1 MVEGPNISGSEDG
14 REPNHAPKQNAL
26 RRALSRLDSYFV
38 PREIILRT
46 DDQVRYL
53 RITAR
58 SQKTVALTGVLAAIW
73 LLSGTLGAVHLTTV
87 VADRNEQIA
96 QSKADYAE
104 LLDEIRDYEVRFV
117 ELTGALDAN
126 QAQLLALLQ
135 HAPES
140 SGSALQGQDGDQ
152 PAAVAN
158 DESKFASFLD
168 GLRGLAGQT
177 VLLRDHVADMK
188 TKLERI
194 QAAKLEADTA
204 QKQLLERLRTK
215 DETLNALVSERDLL
229 TTKVKELTAELD
241 AVEGNLA
248 AAETANMEVTARL
261 DESTAN
267 FQDMQ
272 ENRDGLQSEL
282 DKARTKLAE
291 SERKVAAARTAQ
303 DEAVE
308 QSKQHEERIA
318 TLDGAREKLED
329 RVGELEEALQSA
341 EAKLNDD
348 GSQLLEYERNI
359 ADLEQR
365 LAKAESAAADL
376 RRREDHL
383 ESALVA
389 ADRRSNSIT
398 EQGAKI
404 GEQMLAMKAQM
415 KAMRAEQIA
424 LIKQLSERTNGSV
437 IEAEAFL
444 DRLRLPVEELLEEA
458 EAHVGD
464 GKGGPFVPH
473 EADLDE
479 QRGHNAVLLSNLVS
493 LDNSLGRLEAMRELL
508 ERMPIGTPLDGYRI
522 SSAFGKRRD
531 PINGRKA
538 MHYGIDLVGPYR
550 SRLEATASG
559 VVTKAGWMAGY
570 GRLVEIQHDFG
581 FKTRYAHLRRIS
593 VKRGQKVER
602 GDEVGQLGNSGRST
616 GPHLHYE
623 VWFEGKRVNPY
634 HYVKAKIDVLQ
645 K

>member
-1 MVEGPNISGSEDG
+1 MVEGLNNPGSEDG
-14 REPNHAPKQNAL
+14 KEPSRPPKKNAL

-46 DDQVRYL
+46 DGRVRYL

-58 SQKTVALTGVLAAIW
+58 TQKTVAFTGVLAAVW
-73 LLSGTLGAVHLTTV
+73 LLSGTLGTVHLTTV
-87 VADRNEQIA
+87 VVDRNQQIA

-140 SGSALQGQDGDQ
+140 DGSNLQGQEGGQ
-152 PAAVAN
+152 PAAVPS

-177 VLLRDHVADMK
+177 VLLRDHIADMK

-194 QAAKLEADTA
+194 QAAKLEADSA
-204 QKQLLERLRTK
+204 QQQLLERLRTK
-215 DETLNALVSERDLL
+215 DETLEALVSERDLL
-229 TTKVKELTAELD
+229 TTKVEDLTAALE
-241 AVEGNLA
+241 
-248 AAETANMEVTARL
+248 AAESSLAEAESANTEVAARL
-261 DESTAN
+261 DESTVS
-267 FQDMQ
+267 FQDMR
-272 ENRDGLQSEL
+272 EDRDRLQSTLE
-282 DKARTKLAE
+282 KARSELAA

-303 DEAVE
+303 DEAVKK
-308 QSKQHEERIA
+308 SNQHEEQIA
-318 TLDGAREKLED
+318 VLDRERDELEN
-329 RVGELEEALQSA
+329 RVSALEEALQTA

-365 LAKAESAAADL
+365 LAKAESAASDL

-389 ADRRSNSIT
+389 ADRRSNSIV
-398 EQGAKI
+398 EQGEKI

-458 EAHVGD
+458 GERVGD

-473 EADLDE
+473 RDDHDE
-479 QRGHNAVLLSNLVS
+479 ERGHNAVLLSNLVS
-493 LDNSLGRLEAMRELL
+493 LDNSLGRLEAMRVLL
-508 ERMPIGTPLDGYRI
+508 DGMPIGTPLDGYRI
-522 SSAFGKRRD
+522 SSGFGKRRD

-550 SRLEATASG
+550 SRLDATASG
-559 VVTKAGWMAGY
+559 VVTKAGWMTGY
-570 GRLVEIQHDFG
+570 GRIVEIQHDFG

-616 GPHLHYE
+616 GAHLHYE

>member
-1 MVEGPNISGSEDG
+1 MSEGLNNPGSEDG
-14 REPNHAPKQNAL
+14 KEPNQASKQNTL
-26 RRALSRLDSYFV
+26 QRVLSRLDSYFV
-38 PREIILRT
+38 PRELILRT
-46 DDQVRYL
+46 DGRVRYL
-53 RITAR
+53 RVTAR
-58 SQKTVALTGVLAAIW
+58 SQKIFAVTSVLAAVW
-73 LLSGTLGAVHLTTV
+73 LLSGTLGTVHLTTV
-87 VADRNEQIA
+87 VADKNQQIE

-104 LLDEIRDYEVRFV
+104 LLEEIRDYEVRFV
-117 ELTGALDAN
+117 ELTSALDAN

-140 SGSALQGQDGDQ
+140 DGTNPEAQERGQ
-152 PAAVAN
+152 PAAAPA
-158 DESKFASFLD
+158 DEGKFASFLD

-177 VLLRDHVADMK
+177 VLLRDHIADMK

-194 QAAKLEADTA
+194 QAAKLEADSA
-204 QKQLLERLRTK
+204 HQQLLERLRTK
-215 DETLNALVSERDLL
+215 DETLDALVSERDLL
-229 TTKVKELTAELD
+229 TTKVNELAAALDAAERSVAATETANAQVTAELN
-241 AVEGNLA
+241 ER
-248 AAETANMEVTARL
+248 TASFDSMRGDRDRL
-261 DESTAN
+261 QN
-267 FQDMQ
+267 
-272 ENRDGLQSEL
+272 EL
-282 DKARTKLAE
+282 DQARAELDE
-291 SERKVAAARTAQ
+291 SERKVAAARAAQ
-303 DEAVE
+303 DEAIE
-308 QSKQHEERIA
+308 TSNQREEKIEV
-318 TLDGAREKLED
+318 LDREREELQN
-329 RVGELEEALQSA
+329 RVSALEESLQSA

-348 GSQLLEYERNI
+348 GSQLLQYERDIVELEKKLTEYERETV
-359 ADLEQR
+359 ALRQR
-365 LAKAESAAADL
+365 EE
-376 RRREDHL
+376 RL
-383 ESALVA
+383 ESALAA

-398 EQGAKI
+398 QQGERI

-424 LIKQLSERTNGSV
+424 LIKQLSERTNDTV

-458 EAHVGD
+458 EERLGD
-464 GKGGPFVPH
+464 GKGGPFIPH
-473 EADLDE
+473 QEDIDE
-479 QRGHNAVLLSNLVS
+479 QRGHNTMLLSNLVS

-508 ERMPIGTPLDGYRI
+508 EGMPIGTPLDGYRI

-550 SRLEATASG
+550 SPLEATASG

-570 GRLVEIQHDFG
+570 GRIVEIQHDFG

-645 K
+645 N

>member
-1 MVEGPNISGSEDG
+1 MAEGLNNPGGEDG
-14 REPNHAPKQNAL
+14 KEPNQSPKKNVL

-46 DDQVRYL
+46 DGQVRYL

-58 SQKTVALTGVLAAIW
+58 SQKTVALTGVLAAVW
-73 LLSGTLGAVHLTTV
+73 LLSGTLGTVHLTTV
-87 VADRNEQIA
+87 VVDRNQQIA

-140 SGSALQGQDGDQ
+140 DGSSPQRQDGDQ
-152 PAAVAN
+152 PAAVPG

-177 VLLRDHVADMK
+177 VLLRDHIADMK

-194 QAAKLEADTA
+194 QAAKLEADSA
-204 QKQLLERLRTK
+204 QQQLLERLRTK
-215 DETLNALVSERDLL
+215 DETLEALVSERDLL
-229 TTKVKELTAELD
+229 TTKVEDLTTALD
-241 AVEGNLA
+241 AAEGGLA
-248 AAETANMEVTARL
+248 AAETANTDVTARL
-261 DESTAN
+261 DERTAD
-267 FQDMQ
+267 FQGMRED
-272 ENRDGLQSEL
+272 RDRLQVEL
-282 DKARTKLAE
+282 DKARTELGA
-291 SERKVAAARTAQ
+291 SERKVTAARAAQ

-308 QSKQHEERIA
+308 KSKQHEERIA
-318 TLDGAREKLED
+318 TLDHAREELLG
-329 RVGELEEALQSA
+329 RVSDLEEALQTA

-365 LAKAESAAADL
+365 LAKAEGAASDL

-389 ADRRSNSIT
+389 ADRRSNSIV
-398 EQGAKI
+398 EQGEKI

-424 LIKQLSERTNGSV
+424 LIKQLSERTNGTV

-444 DRLRLPVEELLEEA
+444 NRLRLPVEELLEEA
-458 EAHVGD
+458 GERVGD
-464 GKGGPFVPH
+464 GKGGPFIPQ
-473 EADLDE
+473 EDDLDE

-493 LDNSLGRLEAMRELL
+493 LDNSLGRLEAMRVLL
-508 ERMPIGTPLDGYRI
+508 EGMPIGTPLDGYRI
-522 SSAFGKRRD
+522 SSAYGKRRD

-550 SRLEATASG
+550 SRLDATASG
-559 VVTKAGWMAGY
+559 VVTKAGWMTGY
-570 GRLVEIQHDFG
+570 GRIVEIQHDFG

-593 VKRGQKVER
+593 VKRGQRVER

-623 VWFEGKRVNPY
+623 VWFEGRRVNPY

>member
-1 MVEGPNISGSEDG
+1 MAEGLNNPGGEDG
-14 REPNHAPKQNAL
+14 KEPSQSPKKNVL

-46 DDQVRYL
+46 DGQVRYL

-58 SQKTVALTGVLAAIW
+58 SQKTVALTGVLAAVW
-73 LLSGTLGAVHLTTV
+73 LLSGTLGTVHLTTV
-87 VADRNEQIA
+87 VVDRNQQIA

-140 SGSALQGQDGDQ
+140 DGSNPQGQDGDQ
-152 PAAVAN
+152 PAAVPG

-177 VLLRDHVADMK
+177 VLLRDHIADMK

-194 QAAKLEADTA
+194 QAAKLEADSA
-204 QKQLLERLRTK
+204 QQQLLERLRTK
-215 DETLNALVSERDLL
+215 DETLEALVSERDLL
-229 TTKVKELTAELD
+229 TAKVEDLSAALD
-241 AVEGNLA
+241 AAKGSLA
-248 AAETANMEVTARL
+248 EAETANTDVTARL
-261 DESTAN
+261 DESTVD
-267 FQDMQ
+267 FQGMRED
-272 ENRDGLQSEL
+272 RDRLQVEL
-282 DKARTKLAE
+282 DKARTELGA
-291 SERKVAAARTAQ
+291 SERKVTAARAAQ

-308 QSKQHEERIA
+308 KSKQHEERIA
-318 TLDGAREKLED
+318 TLDHAREELLG
-329 RVGELEEALQSA
+329 RVSDLEEALQTA

-365 LAKAESAAADL
+365 LAKAEGAASDL

-389 ADRRSNSIT
+389 ADRRSNSIV
-398 EQGAKI
+398 EQGEKI

-458 EAHVGD
+458 GERVGD

-473 EADLDE
+473 EENLDE

-493 LDNSLGRLEAMRELL
+493 LDNSLGRLEAMRVLL
-508 ERMPIGTPLDGYRI
+508 EGMPIGTPLDGYRI

-550 SRLEATASG
+550 SRLDATASG
-559 VVTKAGWMAGY
+559 VVTKAGWMTGY
-570 GRLVEIQHDFG
+570 GRIVEIQHDFG

-593 VKRGQKVER
+593 VKRGQRVER

-623 VWFEGKRVNPY
+623 VWFEGRRVNPY